1 MVLLKNAPS
10 PNTHHPSPTL
20 PIRNLKTVALFGVN
34 SYDFFSGGL
43 GSGAVNVPYVVD
55 MVTGLK
61 NIGVSTTPLLTE
73 IYQNYVK
80 YARAKLKADKNPM
93 MWFLDQGQP
102 KLDEIDISLRCV
114 QHEVKEADA
123 AIVTIG
129 RQAGE
134 GMDRQ
139 IDGEFNL
146 TRQEQDMI
154 FRVSDEF
161 HAQGK
166 PVIVIIN
173 SGSVMETAS
182 WRDRA
187 DAILCAWQPGE
198 EGGNSVA
205 DVLTGK
211 ANPSGKLTM
220 TWPIAATDH
229 PSTKNYPQQPD
240 MYSYREMIGWGSGIP
255 NEDYVNHEEDIYVG
269 YRYFDTFQKQVAYPF
284 GFGLSYT
291 TFAFSQ
297 PKVKASAGTVT
308 VSITVKN
315 TGDVSGKEVAQVY
328 VTAPQGSIVKPAHE
342 LKAFA
347 KTRELKPGES
357 QTLTMT
363 IDQRDLASFDEANSQ
378 WLAEAG
384 VYTFAIG
391 SSSRDIHATATLRL
405 NEYTERVNNV
415 MAPQQALNLLRP

>member
-1 MVLLKNAPS
+1 MVLLKNAGV
-10 PNTHHPSPTL
+10 L
-20 PIRNLKTVALFGVN
+20 PIRDLKTVALFGVN

-43 GSGAVNVPYVVD
+43 GSGCVNVPYVVD
-55 MVTGLK
+55 MVQGLK

-73 IYQNYVK
+73 IYQNYIK
-80 YARAKLKADKNPM
+80 YAKAKLKADKNPM

-102 KLDEIDISLRCV
+102 KLDEIEISERCV
-114 QHEVKEADA
+114 QHEVQQADA

-134 GMDRQ
+134 GMDRK

-154 FRVSDEF
+154 FRVSDQF
-161 HAQGK
+161 HQQGK

-182 WRDRA
+182 WRDRV

-229 PSTKNYPQQPD
+229 PSTKNYPQEFD
-240 MYSYREMIGWGSGIP
+240 MYSYREMQGWGSGIP
-255 NEDYVNHEEDIYVG
+255 NEDYTNHEEDIYVG
-269 YRYFDTFQKQVAYPF
+269 YRYFDTKGAQVAYPF

-291 TFAFSQ
+291 TFSFSQ
-297 PKVKASAGTVT
+297 PKVKVAGDVVNVT
-308 VSITVKN
+308 ITVKN
-315 TGDVSGKEVAQVY
+315 TGSVSGKEVAQVY
-328 VTAPQGSIVKPAHE
+328 VQAPKGRLEKPVQE

-357 QTLTMT
+357 QTLTMQ
-363 IDQRDLASFDEANSQ
+363 IEKRQLASFDEANSQ

-384 VYTFAIG
+384 QYTFRIG
-391 SSSRDIHATATLRL
+391 SSSRDIHLTASAKLT
-405 NEYTERVNNV
+405 EYTEKVNNV
-415 MAPQQALNLLRP
+415 MAPQQQLNLLRQ